1 MRERRPTAAA
11 RGAVAA
17 ALAGLAAL
25 AATVL
30 TGPEMAAVAAV
41 GTDCP
46 GTHWVAS
53 WAGSPT
59 DSLVPVDATGARS
72 PSALTD
78 QTARMVVTPH
88 LGGSSLR
95 IHLSN
100 RFSSSPVTFGRVTV
114 GVQTSGAAA
123 AGIVPVTFGTAP
135 SVTVP
140 AGQDV
145 TSDPVALTFSAFTP
159 IAVSSYVPGVV
170 NGPTKHWNAN
180 ATSYYSAARS
190 GDLSAQ
196 SGGAG
201 FTATTGAW
209 LFVNGVDVMA
219 PADVRSVVAFGD
231 SITDGFVGAAALTV
245 PADAS
250 VADTNGRYPD
260 VLQRRLNDAGL
271 GLSVVNAG
279 ISGNQLLTDGRPFHA
294 GPSGLARFG
303 IDALAQA
310 GVDGVLLLEGTNDLG
325 MSSSTPEQI
334 IAGFLQL
341 IERTHAA
348 GAKIWLGTLLP
359 ASDALVD
366 GTALAPNSEDYRQ
379 RVNSWIRGQTRADG
393 VVDFDAALRDPAN
406 PTVLRAEY
414 ASVDNLHPSPAGYRA
429 MANAV
434 DLALLDT
441 TTTGGCRQ

>member
-1 MRERRPTAAA
+1 MGRRRPTSAAISA
-11 RGAVAA
+11 LV
-17 ALAGLAAL
+17 ALATLT
-25 AATVL
+25 ATVL
-30 TGPEMAAVAAV
+30 TGPETAAVATV
-41 GTDCP
+41 TTDCP
-46 GTHWVAS
+46 GSHWVAS

-59 DSLVPVDATGARS
+59 DSLVPVDATGGRS

-100 RFSSSPVTFGRVTV
+100 RFGSSAVTFGRVTV
-114 GVQTSGAAA
+114 GVPTNGAAV
-123 AGIVPVTFGTAP
+123 AGVVPVTFGTAP

-145 TSDPVALTFSAFTP
+145 TSDPVTLTFSAFTP
-159 IAVSSYVPGVV
+159 LAVSIFVPGVV

-196 SGGAG
+196 PGGAG

-209 LFVNGVDVMA
+209 LFVDGVDVMA
-219 PADVRSVVAFGD
+219 PAGIRSVVAFGD
-231 SITDGFVGAAALTV
+231 SITDGFVGATALTA

-250 VADTNGRYPD
+250 VADANGRYPD
-260 VLQRRLNDAGL
+260 VLQRRLDDAGI
-271 GLSVVNAG
+271 GISVVNAG

-294 GPSGLARFG
+294 GPSGLSRFD

-310 GVDGVLLLEGTNDLG
+310 GVGGVLVLEGTNDLG
-325 MSSSTPEQI
+325 QSGTTPEQI
-334 IAGFLQL
+334 IAGYLQL

-366 GTALAPNSEDYRQ
+366 GTALAPNSEDHRQ

-406 PTVLRAEY
+406 PAVLRADY
-414 ASVDNLHPSPAGYRA
+414 ASVDNLHPNLEGYRA

-441 TTTGGCRQ
+441 ATGGCRQ